1 MRSLHSFLLIFLSF
15 VTFSQ
20 EISGT
25 WYGKLYVMGSE
36 QQIGIVIDKK
46 SNSYEVGFINPTTPS
61 RKLLIDSVNIQSD
74 NFYFNSIK
82 LGIVYEGKIYKDSLS
97 GNFQQNGYEIPLV
110 LTRNLP
116 TIKEVKRPQTPVPP
130 FDYSTEEIKVENKKG
145 GLILS
150 GTLTLPT
157 TNKGKYPVVVL
168 ISGSGPQNRDSEILG
183 HKSFAVIA
191 DHLAK
196 QGIGSFRYDERGVGK
211 STGVYEGSDLFDFY
225 EDVDAIVSH
234 LLQREEISR
243 LGLAGHS
250 EGGIIAPWYASEHKK
265 SIDFVMMLAGP
276 GMAVK
281 DMMHLQRKLQYE
293 SMGMSEQEIASQ
305 KQLFVEIDKVV
316 IEQEGEIKT
325 KSLTEIFIN
334 YSKENKYTKEE
345 TEQYTR
351 SQLKVM
357 DGAWYK
363 SFVTIVP
370 ADYLRKVRCPILVIQ
385 GGKDKQVPMEENIAE
400 IKTNLKKK
408 GLCKKKIVIK
418 TYPDL
423 NHLFQP
429 CKTGNVEEYGEIE
442 TTIDRRVLFAMSDFI
457 KEI

>member
-1 MRSLHSFLLIFLSF
+1 MRVLYSILLILISL
-15 VTFSQ
+15 VSFSQ
-20 EISGT
+20 EIEGI
-25 WYGKLYVMGSE
+25 WYGKLSAMGSE
-36 QQIGIVIDKK
+36 QQIGIVLDKK
-46 SNSYEVGFINPTTPS
+46 LDSYEVGLINPATPS
-61 RKLLIDSVNIQSD
+61 RKLLMDSVNIQSD
-74 NFYFNSIK
+74 SFYFNSIK

-116 TIKEVKRPQTPVPP
+116 VIKEIKRPQTPVPP
-130 FDYSTEEIKVENKKG
+130 FDYFTEEIKVENKKA

-150 GTLTLPT
+150 GTLTLPS
-157 TNKGKYPVVVL
+157 KEGKYPVVIL

-211 STGVYEGSDLFDFY
+211 STGVYKGSDLFDFY

-234 LLQREEISR
+234 LLQREEIGK

-316 IEQEGEIKT
+316 IEQEGEMKT
-325 KSLTEIFIN
+325 KSLTEIFVN
-334 YSKENKYTKEE
+334 YAKKHAYTKEE
-345 TEQYTR
+345 TEQYTK

-357 DGAWYK
+357 DAAWYK
-363 SFVTIVP
+363 SFVAIVP

-400 IKTNLKKK
+400 IKTNLKQK
-408 GLCKKKIVIK
+408 GLCRKKPVIK
-418 TYPDL
+418 TYSNL

-429 CKTGNVEEYGEIE
+429 CQTGNVEEYGEIE